1 MAASVSFSI
10 PPESPLAQGWR
21 AAVVFALKRHG
32 LHAVLDTI
40 AAFAELRMQ
49 HEPDN
54 PRQRPKGHRTPVIGN
69 VRSDLGSWLAASF
82 PTRRRIEENNIP
94 RGRGR
99 PPLEEVE

>member
-40 AAFAELRMQ
+40 AAFAELRSRAA
-49 HEPDN
+49 PDN
-54 PRQRPKGHRTPVIGN
+54 PRQRQRGHRADRTC
-69 VRSDLGSWLAASF
+69 RSDLNSWLAATF
-82 PTRRRIEENNIP
+82 PARRRIEENEIP
-94 RGRGR
+94 RGPGR
-99 PPLEEVE
+99 PRLEE